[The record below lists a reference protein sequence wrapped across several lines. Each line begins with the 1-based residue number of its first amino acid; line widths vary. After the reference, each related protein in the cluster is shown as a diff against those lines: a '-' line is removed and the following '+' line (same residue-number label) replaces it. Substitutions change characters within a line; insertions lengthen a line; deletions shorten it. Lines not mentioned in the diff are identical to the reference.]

1 MEGFKIF
8 KETFTERIREAFP
21 EAAISITVALKTNV
35 SEEQITVIPKES
47 NIGPSISLTP
57 IFERYKMGEAM
68 EQLVE
73 DTVKVVSTSFKEL
86 PDVPCFSAVEHFRE
100 NIVFS
105 VMNADANK
113 ELLEQLPHFIL
124 AGDIAVYYRWV
135 IRSDE
140 NGRHSTKVT
149 YDLLNKV
156 EVDEGDLYALAYRN
170 TKVITPLKVRSMED
184 MLREFGMPVPFH
196 SPISIVSNETA
207 IEGAAMMV
215 YKSVFEQ
222 MAEEEGCNLIII
234 PSSIHEILVLPEKDF
249 ADNRGLVEIVEEVNT
264 TQVSPNERL
273 SNSVFIFGKGSGIEV
288 FTASDKALL

>member
-57 IFERYKMGEAM
+57 IFERYKMGETM

-86 PDVPCFSAVEHFRE
+86 PDVQCFSDVEHFCE

-249 ADNRGLVEIVEEVNT
+249 ADNRGLVEMVEEVNT

-273 SNSVFIFGKGSGIEV
+273 SNSVFIFRKGSGIEV

>member
-35 SEEQITVIPKES
+35 SEEQITVIPEDS
-47 NIGPSISLTP
+47 NIGPSISLAP
-57 IFERYKMGEAM
+57 IYERYKMGETM

-86 PDVPCFSAVEHFRE
+86 PNVQCFSDVKHFRE

-215 YKSVFEQ
+215 YKSVFDQ
-222 MAEEEGCNLIII
+222 IAEEEKCNLIII
-234 PSSIHEILVLPEKDF
+234 PSSIHEVLVLPEKDF
-249 ADNRGLVEIVEEVNT
+249 ADNQGLVEMVEEVNT

-273 SNSVFIFGKGSGIEV
+273 SNSVFIFRKGSGIEV
-288 FTASDKALL
+288 FTTSDKALL